1 MVTVGFDDSFITN
14 VWSFHHIIIL
24 IYINGVCFRKV
35 ANLGAVVTLL
45 MKIAHD
51 FIKMSPY
58 MNVYLQHNF
67 FGSHL
72 ERKCTFK
79 NPTVGGKGM
88 HGETVQEWKPQI

>member
-1 MVTVGFDDSFITN
+1 MVVEDSGGCNHQKWGPNT
-14 VWSFHHIIIL
+14 
-24 IYINGVCFRKV
+24 
-35 ANLGAVVTLL
+35 
-45 MKIAHD
+45 
-51 FIKMSPY
+51 Y
-58 MNVYLQHNF
+58 MNVYLQHDF